1 MFIMAT
7 LIGTTTGVTFSATNE
22 TGILLDSFNLNAS
35 SDKLEVKNAAGDV
48 ALVAFSNQKV
58 TGSVG
63 GTIAGT
69 SGVAAASVGVAITLA
84 NMQSLGGV
92 TTGTVVVD
100 SVATTKTVGQFQKL
114 TVNFSRYPQI

>member
-7 LIGTTTGVTFSATNE
+7 LIGTTTGVTFSATTE
-22 TGILLDSFNLNAS
+22 SGILLESFNLSAS
-35 SDKLEVKNAAGDV
+35 SDKVEVKNASGDV

-100 SVATTKTVGQFQKL
+100 SVATTKAVGQFQKL
-114 TVNFSRYPQI
+114 TVNFTRYPQI

>member
-35 SDKLEVKNAAGDV
+35 SDKVEVKNAAGDV

-84 NMQSLGGV
+84 NMQSLGGI

-100 SVATTKTVGQFQKL
+100 SCATTKAVGQFQKL
-114 TVNFSRYPQI
+114 TVNFTRYPQI

>member
-35 SDKLEVKNAAGDV
+35 SDKVEVKNAAGEV

-84 NMQSLGGV
+84 NMQSLGGI

-100 SVATTKTVGQFQKL
+100 SCATTKAVGQFQKL
-114 TVNFSRYPQI
+114 TVNFTRYPQI